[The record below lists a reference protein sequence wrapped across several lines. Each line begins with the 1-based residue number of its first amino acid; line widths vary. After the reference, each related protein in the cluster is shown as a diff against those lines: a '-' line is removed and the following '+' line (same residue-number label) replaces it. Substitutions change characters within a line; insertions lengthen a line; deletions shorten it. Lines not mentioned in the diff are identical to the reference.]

1 MKIEIIF
8 FYHFIYATN
17 LTIIEINVTFTVYIL
32 FLLLFFILYINYI
45 FLITYYIL
53 IKISINELKCT
64 FFKLIYYNF

>member
-32 FLLLFFILYINYI
+32 FLLFFILYINYI